1 MIASAVG
8 PIARPHRIPRGA
20 AAAAAGTNPTS
31 GVHMPHTLLQA
42 RDDGPRA
49 ARPTCRVGWRAAEQV
64 AAARMYAAHRVSSRP
79 HLLPVWWRWEPA
91 LQRPKEP
98 ESATVQRGHGRHGRT
113 RQLSRS
119 RTRMAEA
126 QLQALFEMQD
136 KVGVCGEGSGGQSLG
151 TFTDSHRL

>member
-79 HLLPVWWRWEPA
+79 HLLPVWGEQPA
-91 LQRPKEP
+91 LRRKEP

-151 TFTDSHRL
+151 TFTDSHRF

>member
-79 HLLPVWWRWEPA
+79 HLLPVWGEKPA
-91 LQRPKEP
+91 LRRKEP

-151 TFTDSHRL
+151 TFTDSHRF